1 MQSEY
6 KFVKRAKMY
15 VKTTFSEVVVGAQ
28 HKRAQKLEWISQEQY
43 DALPKEKNKEEINNV
58 I

>member
-15 VKTTFSEVVVGAQ
+15 VKTTTVEVVSGAQ
-28 HKRAQKLEWISQEQY
+28 RKLTQKLEWISQEQY
-43 DALPKEKNKEEINNV
+43 DALPKEKKKEETNV
-58 I
+58 